1 MDIKECQQELNTL
14 YCDTTQRN
22 ILHSH
27 LKKYN
32 IINFPKSNLILKNN
46 YINDNEIK
54 DKKNYIFNIN
64 SEKNIFINKYCNALD
79 IKKINDFLTKK
90 KDNKLIYYF
99 KFICNE
105 HYSNNNILEKYIYE
119 YQINKFISDINYN
132 NYLINNDVYKLL
144 MNIFDIFYFKYIN
157 DHDIVFNENIKLDD
171 IIFKDIIINLNF
183 SLINSIRG
191 KINSKF
197 FTREKNRII
206 LDYNTINKLYDKLIT
221 SIKKNKFRFNK
232 INIIRPITFFELN
245 GNDIFF
251 SKNGNLINTNL
262 NKYYIHNKIRHN
274 FGSIIYKNYVNSLT
288 LDIIL
293 KQINI
298 IIEYLNV
305 NNIEEINNLENKE
318 QKTNLVD
325 SSNSLLNNKLDTKF
339 LELINNDA
347 TNIETFID
355 SILFQIIFT
364 LYKINII
371 YPSFRHNDLHMKN
384 IIIYSKK
391 NERNSYYNIDNNI
404 FLIKKKFGLKIID
417 LELSSINQIIFNK
430 YIDNKYF
437 YNTYGLSNE
446 TKPDYDLHFFLNIL
460 YNNTKVNKYKEFVLR
475 YIPTEYLFNNN
486 ICVNNWRLRKKQKL
500 NLCFDKILSDKIFSK
515 FLLYKL

>member
-119 YQINKFISDINYN
+119 YQINKFVSDINYN
-132 NYLINNDVYKLL
+132 SCFINNDIYNLL
-144 MNIFDIFYFKYIN
+144 INIFDTFYFKYKN
-157 DHDIVFNENIKLDD
+157 NND
-171 IIFKDIIINLNF
+171 IIFNNNIKYDNFIFNNIVINLDLN
-183 SLINSIRG
+183 LNNEIHG

-197 FTREKNRII
+197 FNLENNKIVLNYNEIYI
-206 LDYNTINKLYDKLIT
+206 LYNKLIGYIR
-221 SIKKNKFRFNK
+221 KNKCNINK
-232 INIIRPITFFELN
+232 INVIRPITFFELN
-245 GNDIFF
+245 GNDIF
-251 SKNGNLINTNL
+251 L
-262 NKYYIHNKIRHN
+262 NKNSSKIGIYLNKFYTHNKINNN
-274 FGSIIYKNYVNSLT
+274 FGCIIYKNYTDSIT
-288 LDIIL
+288 LDSVLKNIHIITNNYNIDNLNNIDISNFKNLEYKFL
-293 KQINI
+293 KIIDNNINN
-298 IIEYLNV
+298 IEYL
-305 NNIEEINNLENKE
+305 
-318 QKTNLVD
+318 
-325 SSNSLLNNKLDTKF
+325 
-339 LELINNDA
+339 
-347 TNIETFID
+347 ID
-355 SILFQIIFT
+355 SIIFQILFT
-364 LYKINII
+364 LYKITSI

-384 IIIYSKK
+384 VIIYPK
-391 NERNSYYNIDNNI
+391 NKEKNSYYTLDNKIYIINKKYKLKLIDY
-404 FLIKKKFGLKIID
+404 
-417 LELSSINQIIFNK
+417 ELSSINQVIFNK
-430 YIDNKYF
+430 YIDNECF
-437 YNTYGLSNE
+437 NNTYGLNNNINL
-446 TKPDYDLHFFLNIL
+446 DYDLHFFFNIL
-460 YNNTKVNKYKEFVLR
+460 YNHIKINKYKDFVLR
-475 YIPTEYLFNNN
+475 YIKKEYLVNNN
-486 ICVNNWRLRKKQKL
+486 LFINNWRIKKEIKL
-500 NLCFDKILSDKIFSK
+500 NLSFEKILSDTIFNK

>member
-1 MDIKECQQELNTL
+1 MDIKECQQELNSL
-14 YCDTTQRN
+14 FCRIFQRN
-22 ILHSH
+22 ILYTH

-46 YINDNEIK
+46 SVLNNGEITENNSK
-54 DKKNYIFNIN
+54 HIFNIN
-64 SEKNIFINKYCNALD
+64 FNNKYCDTLD
-79 IKKINDFLTKK
+79 IKKINDFLLKK
-90 KDNKLIYYF
+90 KDNQLIYYF

-105 HYSNNNILEKYIYE
+105 IYSNNNILEKYIYE

-132 NYLINNDVYKLL
+132 NHLINNDIYKLL

-157 DHDIVFNENIKLDD
+157 DHDIVFNDNIKHDD

-183 SLINSIRG
+183 NSINSIRG

-197 FTREKNRII
+197 FNREKNKIV
-206 LDYNTINKLYDKLIT
+206 LDYDTINKLYDKLII
-221 SIKKNKFRFNK
+221 SIKKNKLKFNK

-245 GNDIFF
+245 GNDIFINK
-251 SKNGNLINTNL
+251 SGSQINTSL
-262 NKYYIHNKIRHN
+262 NKFYIHNKITHN
-274 FGSIIYKNYVNSLT
+274 FGSIIYKNYIESLT

-293 KQINI
+293 KQTNI

-305 NNIEEINNLENKE
+305 NNIEDINNLENKE
-318 QKTNLVD
+318 KITDLTNGC
-325 SSNSLLNNKLDTKF
+325 NILLNKKIDSNFLKLID
-339 LELINNDA
+339 NNA
-347 TNIETFID
+347 TNIEEFID

-364 LYKINII
+364 LYKIYII

-417 LELSSINQIIFNK
+417 FELSSINQIIFNK
-430 YIDNKYF
+430 YIDNKCF

-475 YIPTEYLFNNN
+475 YIPSEYLFNNN
-486 ICVNNWRLRKKQKL
+486 ICVNNWRLRKRLKL